1 MCPIVTAI
9 DKMIQVYSYKY
20 ILYIVYM
27 LNLTDYV
34 HHCVCTNELSNL
46 CLVREQLNSYKVNH
60 SFFVCCF
67 RFNQTFNASTYFMQ
81 TVLFTRLN
89 FSMHVNWFY
98 HKMELDWKINS
109 NKKFRTVICS
119 PTRVYTRQPFLES
132 NSDTLPPYRDFL
144 TPINHPPAWYLLIID
159 WLLYLGFMMH
169 SPVSVF
175 CVLYNSGHLI
185 TRC

>member
-20 ILYIVYM
+20 IIYIVYM

-67 RFNQTFNASTYFMQ
+67 RFNQTFNASTNFKQ
-81 TVLFTRLN
+81 TVLFPRLN
-89 FSMHVNWFY
+89 FSMHVN
-98 HKMELDWKINS
+98 
-109 NKKFRTVICS
+109 
-119 PTRVYTRQPFLES
+119 
-132 NSDTLPPYRDFL
+132 
-144 TPINHPPAWYLLIID
+144 
-159 WLLYLGFMMH
+159 
-169 SPVSVF
+169 
-175 CVLYNSGHLI
+175 
-185 TRC
+185 

>member
-9 DKMIQVYSYKY
+9 DEMIQVYSIY
-20 ILYIVYM
+20 IIYIVYM

-67 RFNQTFNASTYFMQ
+67 RFNQTFNASTYFKQ
-81 TVLFTRLN
+81 TVLFPRLN

-109 NKKFRTVICS
+109 KKIQDRNLLSHKSIHQTTFLRIKLWY
-119 PTRVYTRQPFLES
+119 PTPLS
-132 NSDTLPPYRDFL
+132 WLPYP
-144 TPINHPPAWYLLIID
+144 NQSPPAWYLLIID